1 MYKHTYVRTVVCMY
15 ECMNVC
21 VYVREQPCVGA
32 TFIYVSMAILSVKVH
47 KSLFNKKTWCL
58 ITRQI
63 ERHVIRYV
71 HVYMCE

>member
-1 MYKHTYVRTVVCMY
+1 MYMYGSVYVQAYVCTHCCMY

-47 KSLFNKKTWCL
+47 KSLFNKYL
-58 ITRQI
+58 
-63 ERHVIRYV
+63 VLDN
-71 HVYMCE
+71 